1 MKQIKTVV
9 RPIEYAHEYDKE
21 INSLLADGWILKKR
35 MITNMSGEISEAFN
49 SPIILSLYAELERN
63 VPPYPEEITL

>member
-9 RPIEYAHEYDKE
+9 CPIEYAHSYDKE

-35 MITNMSGEISEAFN
+35 TITNIRGEISEAFN
-49 SPIILSLYAELERN
+49 SPDILSLYAELERN
-63 VPPYPEEITL
+63 IPPYDEEITL